1 MQDHWSKVHKDMRSI
16 YEELSASGGTESGE
30 DKAAASA
37 KKVRQAI
44 YDIRYRAGQKGLPL
58 NKVYQDYMQ
67 GSAMTPKERAMVK
80 AKIAGTSQKEE
91 YQFEYHMST
100 LQFDEQTGKY
110 KVRVT
115 DKTTGKSFMRTAT
128 REKISQLR
136 NNPNISSVE
145 MTSAG
150 DEKKADKDY
159 DGDGKVESGTDE
171 YMGSRDKAIKK
182 AIAAKKE
189 EVDAQLKIH
198 QEFLNATLDKM
209 EEGVRDL
216 DPEKGTKE
224 RKARLEKK
232 RGMKVD
238 DHPEY
243 KKEEVEQVDEADS
256 LAAMQARRE
265 KRLAAQ
271 RKREGTTASGRDF
284 GHDYSLSADQQKKRR
299 DAEFKAGLENRTKKE
314 EVEQV
319 AEADSLAAMAARREK
334 RLAAQRKR
342 EGTTGLDF
350 GHDHGISDAE
360 GKKRQQKEFDAFIGR
375 GKKTAKEE
383 IEVTEKKKDDTYL
396 EPDMKKRQ
404 ANNEKARKEL
414 AKGPQMKGPSL

>member
-1 MQDHWSKVHKDMRSI
+1 
-16 YEELSASGGTESGE
+16 
-30 DKAAASA
+30 
-37 KKVRQAI
+37 
-44 YDIRYRAGQKGLPL
+44 
-58 NKVYQDYMQ
+58 
-67 GSAMTPKERAMVK
+67 
-80 AKIAGTSQKEE
+80 
-91 YQFEYHMST
+91 
-100 LQFDEQTGKY
+100 
-110 KVRVT
+110 
-115 DKTTGKSFMRTAT
+115 MRTAT

-189 EVDAQLKIH
+189 EVDTQLKIH

-265 KRLAAQ
+265 
-271 RKREGTTASGRDF
+271 ASCSTKKAVKALL
-284 GHDYSLSADQQKKRR
+284 HLEETLVTIILCLLINKRR
-299 DAEFKAGLENRTKKE
+299 E
-314 EVEQV
+314 EMLSLRQ
-319 AEADSLAAMAARREK
+319 DSKIEPRR
-334 RLAAQRKR
+334 
-342 EGTTGLDF
+342 G
-350 GHDHGISDAE
+350 S
-360 GKKRQQKEFDAFIGR
+360 
-375 GKKTAKEE
+375 
-383 IEVTEKKKDDTYL
+383 
-396 EPDMKKRQ
+396 
-404 ANNEKARKEL
+404 
-414 AKGPQMKGPSL
+414 

>member
-145 MTSAG
+145 MTSAS

-243 KKEEVEQVDEADS
+243 KKEEVEQVDEA
-256 LAAMQARRE
+256 E
-265 KRLAAQ
+265 KPYPYGKVGDKL
-271 RKREGTTASGRDF
+271 RKVAGE
-284 GHDYSLSADQQKKRR
+284 R
-299 DAEFKAGLENRTKKE
+299 DAEKDPKKRNKLASRLSKINREYNLPE

-319 AEADSLAAMAARREK
+319 DEADSLAAMAARREK
-334 RLAAQRKR
+334 
-342 EGTTGLDF
+342 
-350 GHDHGISDAE
+350 
-360 GKKRQQKEFDAFIGR
+360 
-375 GKKTAKEE
+375 
-383 IEVTEKKKDDTYL
+383 
-396 EPDMKKRQ
+396 
-404 ANNEKARKEL
+404 
-414 AKGPQMKGPSL
+414 

>member
-1 MQDHWSKVHKDMRSI
+1 MSINRKMQDHWSKVHGDLKGI
-16 YEELSASGGTESGE
+16 YEEIAAPKGAEPEKGE

-44 YDIRYRAGQKGLPL
+44 YDIRYRSGQKNLPL

-67 GSAMTPKERAMVK
+67 GSGMTPKERAMVK
-80 AKIAGTSQKEE
+80 AKIASSSQKEE

-115 DKTTGKSFMRTAT
+115 DKTTGKSFMRSAT

-145 MTSAG
+145 MTAG
-150 DEKKADKDY
+150 GKKADKDY
-159 DGDGKVESGTDE
+159 DGDGKIESGTDE

-182 AIAAKKE
+182 AMASRKE
-189 EVDAQLKIH
+189 ELEVHEDLMSK
-198 QEFLNATLDKM
+198 TLDKM

-243 KKEEVEQVDEADS
+243 KKEEVEQIDELSTSTLKSYKKKVVQGVGNPDSPKRADGGS
-256 LAAMQARRE
+256 VGDRRE
-265 KRLAAQ
+265 
-271 RKREGTTASGRDF
+271 RKKNPEGTKQDPNS
-284 GHDYSLSADQQKKRR
+284 RR
-299 DAEFKAGLENRTKKE
+299 DKGY
-314 EVEQV
+314 
-319 AEADSLAAMAARREK
+319 
-334 RLAAQRKR
+334 
-342 EGTTGLDF
+342 
-350 GHDHGISDAE
+350 SDAT
-360 GKKRQQKEFDAFIGR
+360 RRI
-375 GKKTAKEE
+375 
-383 IEVTEKKKDDTYL
+383 
-396 EPDMKKRQ
+396 
-404 ANNEKARKEL
+404 KARQGYDTK
-414 AKGPQMKGPSL
+414 APSGY

>member
-80 AKIAGTSQKEE
+80 AKIAGTSSKEE

-243 KKEEVEQVDEADS
+243 KK
-256 LAAMQARRE
+256 
-265 KRLAAQ
+265 
-271 RKREGTTASGRDF
+271 RK
-284 GHDYSLSADQQKKRR
+284 
-299 DAEFKAGLENRTKKE
+299 
-314 EVEQV
+314 
-319 AEADSLAAMAARREK
+319 
-334 RLAAQRKR
+334 
-342 EGTTGLDF
+342 
-350 GHDHGISDAE
+350 
-360 GKKRQQKEFDAFIGR
+360 
-375 GKKTAKEE
+375 
-383 IEVTEKKKDDTYL
+383 
-396 EPDMKKRQ
+396 
-404 ANNEKARKEL
+404 
-414 AKGPQMKGPSL
+414 